1 MNAFSNSWGLM
12 KESLRVLEED
22 KELLILPVLS
32 GIACILV
39 GLSFILPFVLVTI
52 GAGSSIEGP
61 RGLAY
66 LPLAFVFYLVTYF
79 IITFFNTAVVAC
91 ASLRM
96 EGGDPTIGYGL
107 RVAADN
113 LVPILAW
120 AALSATV
127 GMILKGLEKRFD
139 WLGRLILG
147 VIGIAW
153 TLVTYLIVP
162 VIIFE
167 KRTIF
172 ESIKRS
178 ADLAT
183 QNWGR
188 QVVGSVGLGLAYFLL
203 MIPGFV
209 PLIAGAF
216 TQTWQGAVFGG
227 VITALYLVLLATV
240 ISALRGVYTAALY
253 RYATTRQVPAG
264 FSPRYFTQAFQP
276 K

>member
-1 MNAFSNSWGLM
+1 
-12 KESLRVLEED
+12 
-22 KELLILPVLS
+22 
-32 GIACILV
+32 
-39 GLSFILPFVLVTI
+39 
-52 GAGSSIEGP
+52 
-61 RGLAY
+61 
-66 LPLAFVFYLVTYF
+66 
-79 IITFFNTAVVAC
+79 
-91 ASLRM
+91 
-96 EGGDPTIGYGL
+96 
-107 RVAADN
+107 
-113 LVPILAW
+113 
-120 AALSATV
+120 
-127 GMILKGLEKRFD
+127 
-139 WLGRLILG
+139 

-167 KRTIF
+167 KRNVF

-188 QVVGSVGLGLAYFLL
+188 QIVGSVGLGLAYFLL
-203 MIPGFV
+203 MIPGFF

-253 RYATTRQVPAG
+253 RYAKTRQVPAG